1 MRELF
6 TLLVLYQFDYQIFK
20 EGEECKLFKQRAFTE
35 IEELRRMMLEPSNT
49 QKPHS
54 FEVRKKALVPPELEV
69 YVQPSVF
76 IAFDKEFKM
85 YRS

>member
-1 MRELF
+1 
-6 TLLVLYQFDYQIFK
+6 
-20 EGEECKLFKQRAFTE
+20 
-35 IEELRRMMLEPSNT
+35 MMLEPSNT

-85 YRS
+85 YRA

>member
-1 MRELF
+1 M
-6 TLLVLYQFDYQIFK
+6 I
-20 EGEECKLFKQRAFTE
+20 
-35 IEELRRMMLEPSNT
+35 LEPSNT

-76 IAFDKEFKM
+76 LAFDKEFNM
-85 YRS
+85 YRAQKDGPAGVDIPEIHIESLLVNMDDLNEFGSDNNAS